1 MAERL
6 FTDLTATLL
15 RQGHGVR
22 FRAEGGSMHPTIR
35 DGEVIAV
42 EFVEPRDVK
51 RGDILLYRSAKRVI
65 AHRVVAIL
73 NPRPSILNPPSLRRP
88 RLSSIF
94 KPQSS
99 LVSPQSSVLRTQ
111 DSSLMTSFI
120 LRGDASSSRDAP
132 VESGQVLG
140 KVVSVERNGR
150 RISLHGTNA
159 TFLRSARR
167 YAFQLAR
174 LSGISGVCR
183 PIRRV
188 LELCCARLERRPRSP
203 RHA

>member
-51 RGDILLYRSAKRVI
+51 RGDILLYRNVKRVL

-73 NPRPSILNPPSLRRP
+73 NPRSSILDPPSSILYP
-88 RLSSIF
+88 QSSIF
-94 KPQSS
+94 SRSS
-99 LVSPQSSVLRTQ
+99 ILDPHPSVLST
-111 DSSLMTSFI
+111 
-120 LRGDASSSRDAP
+120 
-132 VESGQVLG
+132 
-140 KVVSVERNGR
+140 
-150 RISLHGTNA
+150 
-159 TFLRSARR
+159 
-167 YAFQLAR
+167 R
-174 LSGISGVCR
+174 LSCVAMLQA
-183 PIRRV
+183 PAMRRWSQGMFWAGWFPWSAMAAK
-188 LELCCARLERRPRSP
+188 LP
-203 RHA
+203 